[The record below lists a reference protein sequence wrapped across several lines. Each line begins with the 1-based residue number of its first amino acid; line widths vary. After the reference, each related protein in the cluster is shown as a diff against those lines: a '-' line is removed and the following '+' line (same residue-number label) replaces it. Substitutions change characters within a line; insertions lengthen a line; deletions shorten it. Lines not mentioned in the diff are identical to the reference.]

1 MAMLRNRRFARRN
14 VFADEY
20 DPMSGL
26 ANLVDVILVFAC
38 GLMIAIVT
46 FWNVDLSKVQDIIDE
61 SELKEVTDVEQAIE
75 DGEISETLENQGSAY
90 KDPETGK
97 IYVIMP
103 GK

>member
-1 MAMLRNRRFARRN
+1 MLSNRRLGRRSA
-14 VFADEY
+14 FSEDY

-75 DGEISETLENQGSAY
+75 DGDISETLQNQGTAY

-97 IYVIMP
+97 IYIIMP
-103 GK
+103 EE

>member
-1 MAMLRNRRFARRN
+1 MLSNRRLARRSA
-14 VFADEY
+14 FTEDC

-46 FWNVDLSKVQDIIDE
+46 FWNVDLSKVSDIIDP
-61 SELKEVTDVEQAIE
+61 SELRELDSFDKAIE
-75 DGEISETLENQGSAY
+75 DGDISETLQNQGTAY

-97 IYVIMP
+97 IYIVMP
-103 GK
+103 EK